1 MCSIWLTYLLSQLD
15 NSDYNVAN
23 NTDFIRYLVDYTE
36 VHTRKGFDTL
46 TTGTISLD
54 TYHGSTVS
62 IICEKSVLNH
72 TYREHKYD
80 TLMHRI
86 HSKCDR

>member
-23 NTDFIRYLVDYTE
+23 NTDFIRYLVYYTE

-72 TYREHKYD
+72 TYREHKYY